1 VHFER
6 VAAGKMSG
14 MDSTGRSDT
23 FLRALTNVSTMQ
35 HELTTEQ
42 RPTTSST
49 FLDLAEQL
57 KTVAQAISRFLELLL
72 NPSPEMVTEMV
83 ELIMT
88 MKVLHDAMQAYGGDE
103 EAIFRTLVFGRLE
116 REPD

>member
-23 FLRALTNVSTMQ
+23 FLLALTNVS
-35 HELTTEQ
+35 TEQ

-57 KTVAQAISRFLELLL
+57 KTAAQAISRFLEPLRY
-72 NPSPEMVTEMV
+72 PSPETVTGMV